1 MLRAA
6 RRIQSFVEG
15 VDLEA
20 FRDDELR
27 QSAVVFQLLI
37 LGEAAKH
44 VSEDVRTTHDRV
56 PWSKMAR
63 MRDRLIHGYFDV
75 DLEIV
80 WTTATRDVSS
90 LIEQLE
96 EIVD

>member
-15 VDLEA
+15 VDREA
-20 FRDDELR
+20 FQDDELR

-44 VSEDVRTTHDRV
+44 VSEDLQAAHDHI

-75 DLEIV
+75 DLDIV
-80 WTTATRDVSS
+80 WTTATRDVVT
-90 LIEQLE
+90 LVDQLE

>member
-1 MLRAA
+1 MLRAS
-6 RRIQSFVEG
+6 RRIQSFVEEI
-15 VDLEA
+15 DRER
-20 FRDDELR
+20 FREDELR
-27 QSAVVFQLLI
+27 QSAVVFQLFI

-44 VSEDVRTTHDRV
+44 VSEDLRASYDHI

-80 WTTATRDVSS
+80 WTTATRDVVT
-90 LIEQLE
+90 LVDQLE

>member
-15 VDLEA
+15 VDREA

-44 VSEDVRTTHDRV
+44 VSEDLRTTHDHV

-80 WTTATRDVSS
+80 WTTATRDVAS
-90 LIEQLE
+90 LIQQLE